1 MGEAHNPSSPP
12 PKRPIEIA
20 MPSTGIKTIDE
31 KGRVTLGKEF
41 AGRAVEVVEDENEVR
56 LRFMEMVPA
65 NEAWLWKNEIALASV
80 RRGLEQAAEGTL
92 GPGPGHFDEAMG
104 FADEIP
110 DSAG

>member
-1 MGEAHNPSSPP
+1 
-12 PKRPIEIA
+12 
-20 MPSTGIKTIDE
+20 MPTTGIKTIDE

-41 AGRAVEVVEDENEVR
+41 AGRAVEVVEEGNEVR

-65 NEAWLWKNEIALASV
+65 NEAWLWKNEIALASI
-80 RRGLEQAAEGTL
+80 RQGLEQAAKGAL
-92 GPGPGHFDEAMG
+92 GPGPEHFDEALA